1 MKMEYTISD
10 LIRENDAVRR
20 NEIALEIS
28 KSGQIE
34 VREALFQIIFSGE
47 LDNSRGTLVH
57 CLQNFDCS
65 DKMDSLAELVVSG
78 NWEVAHEAYQIMSD
92 ISYSDDDSVNTA
104 YNILKKFQIQSSEDE
119 WRFNLVTSLISMYD

>member
-1 MKMEYTISD
+1 MGYTISD
-10 LIRENDAVRR
+10 LIRENDAIRR

-34 VREALFQIIFSGE
+34 VRDALFQIIFSGD
-47 LDNSRGTLVH
+47 LDHSRGTLVH
-57 CLQNFDCS
+57 CLKNFDCG

-92 ISYSDDDSVNTA
+92 ISYSDDDSVSIA
-104 YNILKKFQIQSSEDE
+104 YNILKNFQLRPSEDE
-119 WRFNLVTSLISMYD
+119 WRVNLVRSLISMYD